1 MGTLESDGSEMSHK
15 LNAVKSCMRAALRRY
30 ADKYVMSLDDDTVST
45 ILDNVNNGQVATIRL
60 NIPVV
65 AKDIAP
71 CIEKAASTPIFP
83 VGKSNNVSKTFVCD
97 VYLVGSPGK
106 WRDRAAAELKDHS
119 VCDPVKNLRK
129 EPSSSSGFKNDAM
142 HEVPNGVDA
151 QVVLCVVEDG
161 CDDPNVIGG
170 LLTTVWF
177 HGISTVVVL
186 GDIPQKDL
194 LAAVCQLAGAHS
206 FDSLDDALEETAR
219 IVADGVGPD
228 GVGPDGV
235 GQIGDEIVAT
245 TIKTKGGET
254 VVRLPSGNQFV
265 IQYYGTDQHA
275 DRLMLFGRSTGVPH
289 AAVNLDLIVPDPDR
303 NNDIVVQDG
312 KEMNTV
318 DVHRIRV
325 RHHGPTDDGTAI
337 LPKDFLPNGGDLPS
351 EPS

>member
-1 MGTLESDGSEMSHK
+1 MGRK
-15 LNAVKSCMRAALRRY
+15 LNAVRLCVRHRARRY
-30 ADKYVMSLDDDTVST
+30 ADKYVMSLEDDTVST
-45 ILDNVNNGQVATIRL
+45 ILDNVNNGRVATIHL
-60 NIPVV
+60 NIPVA

-71 CIEKAASTPIFP
+71 CIEKAASAPIFP
-83 VGKSNNVSKTFVCD
+83 VGKSNSVSKTFVCD
-97 VYLVGSPGK
+97 VYLAGSPGK
-106 WRDRAAAELKDHS
+106 WRNRAAAESKDHS

-129 EPSSSSGFKNDAM
+129 QPSSSSGFENDAM

-186 GDIPQKDL
+186 GDIPQKNL
-194 LAAVCQLAGAHS
+194 LAAVCRLAGLRS
-206 FDSLDDALEETAR
+206 FDSLDDALEETVR
-219 IVADGVGPD
+219 LVV
-228 GVGPDGV
+228 DGV
-235 GQIGDEIVAT
+235 GQIGDEIVAAT
-245 TIKTKGGET
+245 AKKRDGET
-254 VVRLPSGNQFV
+254 VVNLPSGNQFV
-265 IQYYGTDQHA
+265 IQYDGTDRKA

-303 NNDIVVQDG
+303 NSDVIVSDG
-312 KEMNTV
+312 KETNTV

-337 LPKDFLPNGGDLPS
+337 FPKDFLPNGGDLPLDDS
-351 EPS
+351 GTGEP